1 MEITQKSTSPPIAC
15 SACFADHGLRLD
27 AEQIGLEETSA
38 CPNCGTTDSRKLT
51 NDALIALAHRFF
63 VWGSLHSC
71 EYGAAPQVQFN
82 ERQKTSID
90 VSPELA
96 SDIKVF
102 ERLLGIGFFL
112 YGPKLWMIGEVEPLK
127 ELQNRRTRKNVVDR
141 ILHDFPTRTIGPD
154 YHFYR
159 IRNKPSNPA
168 EPLQYDS
175 PPDCTVGK
183 GRFDSPDFPVLYASP
198 DLQICVHECRVTA
211 EDELYVATLT
221 PNTSTSLRLLDLS
234 TLLKDEQGTEFES
247 LDMAIHMLFLA
258 GKHSYEITRAIAT
271 AACIAGFDGIIYPS
285 YFSLLRLGVMPF
297 ETTYGIS
304 HRQIPQYQ
312 EYEQA
317 KSIPNLAIFGRP
329 IEQGVLS
336 LQCINRLI
344 MSRVEYNFHFGPSQ
358 VSTDGEW
365 TKL

>member
-1 MEITQKSTSPPIAC
+1 MEITQNSTFPPIAC

-27 AEQIGLEETSA
+27 AEQIGLEEASA
-38 CPNCGTTDSRKLT
+38 CPNCGTTNSRKLT
-51 NDALIALAHRFF
+51 KEALIALAYRFF
-63 VWGSLHSC
+63 VWGSLHRGD
-71 EYGAAPQVQFN
+71 YGAAPQIQFN
-82 ERQKTSID
+82 EHQKTSID
-90 VSPELA
+90 VSPRLV

-102 ERLLGIGFFL
+102 ERLLGIGFFP
-112 YGPKLWMIGEVEPLK
+112 YGPRLWMIGEVEPLK
-127 ELQNRRTRKNVVDR
+127 KLQNRRTRKDVVDQ
-141 ILHDFPTRTIGPD
+141 ILYDFPTRNIEPD

-175 PPDCTVGK
+175 PPNSTVGK
-183 GRFDSPDFPVLYASP
+183 GRFDSPNFPVLYASP

-221 PNTSTSLRLLDLS
+221 PNDSLCLLDLS
-234 TLLKDEQGTEFES
+234 ILLKDEQGSEFES
-247 LDMAIHMLFLA
+247 LDMAVHMLFLA

-271 AACIAGFDGIIYPS
+271 AVCIAGFDGIIYPS
-285 YFSLLRLGVMPF
+285 YFSLLQLGVMPF

-304 HRQIPQYQ
+304 HRQIPHYH

-329 IEQGVLS
+329 IEQGLLS
-336 LQCINRLI
+336 VQCINRLI
-344 MSRVEYNFHFGPSQ
+344 MNRVEYNFHFGPSQ